1 MASMPDIKSAII
13 EREREVLSIFDNEN
27 IINRELK
34 LNRKEIG
41 FGAANIITGPRR
53 AGKSIFAFQLFKGEK
68 FGYVNFEDERLKIDS
83 SELNSVLEA
92 IYSIKG
98 KTKNFVFDEIQN
110 VNGWEQFVSR
120 LVPSNCVV
128 ITGSN
133 SKLMSK
139 ELGTFLTG
147 RHVDHL
153 LMPFSFRELL
163 KYKGLRFSEEER
175 YLTENK
181 AVLKDLLKEFLIRGG
196 FPLSY
201 SKGKQYLVNL
211 YGDIVEKDIIN
222 RYNIK
227 YISKIRELIKY
238 ALSNFSSEI
247 TLNKLKNIFNLK
259 GDHTVDNWLKYA
271 EDAYLLFKLER
282 FSFKLK
288 ERYLAPKKIYSIDTG
303 LLNAIISES
312 AESKG
317 RLMEN
322 IVAID
327 LYTRKNYFGPGL
339 ELYYWKDHIGN
350 EVDFLLKFNS
360 TIKQLIQ
367 VTYASSNLD
376 LKPRETKALI
386 KAANELR
393 CKDLLIITWDYE
405 SEEKIE
411 GKTIK
416 FIPLWKWLLNLN

>member
-1 MASMPDIKSAII
+1 MISMSDIKSAII
-13 EREREVLSIFDNEN
+13 EREREMLDIFDNEN
-27 IINRELK
+27 IINRELR
-34 LNRKEIG
+34 LNKKDIG
-41 FGAANIITGPRR
+41 FGVANIITGPRR
-53 AGKSIFAFQLFKGEK
+53 SGKSVFAFQLFKGEK
-68 FGYVNFEDERLKIDS
+68 FGYVNFEDERLRIDGQ
-83 SELNSVLEA
+83 ELNNVLEA

-98 KTKNFVFDEIQN
+98 KTKNLIFDEIQN
-110 VNGWEQFVSR
+110 VNGWERFVSR
-120 LVPSNCVV
+120 LVPSNRVV

-147 RHVDHL
+147 RHIDYL

-163 KYKGLRFSEEER
+163 EYKGLKFSEEGL
-175 YLTENK
+175 YLTEKK
-181 AVLKDLLKEFLIRGG
+181 AVLKKAMEEFLIKGG
-196 FPLSY
+196 FPLSHT
-201 SKGKQYLVNL
+201 KGKQYLVNL
-211 YGDIVEKDIIN
+211 YSDIIEKDIIN

-238 ALSNFSSEI
+238 VMSNFSSEI

-288 ERYLAPKKIYSIDTG
+288 ERYIAPKKIYSIDTG

-312 AESKG
+312 AESRG

-322 IVAID
+322 AVAID
-327 LYTRKNYFGPGL
+327 LRIRKNYFEPDL
-339 ELYYWKDHIGN
+339 ELYYWKDHVGN
-350 EVDFLLKFNS
+350 EVDFVLKSKNAV
-360 TIKQLIQ
+360 KQLIQ

-376 LKPRETKALI
+376 IKQRETKALL
-386 KAANELR
+386 KSANELR
-393 CKDLLIITWDYE
+393 CDDLLVITWDYE
-405 SEEKIE
+405 SEEIIENKKIR
-411 GKTIK
+411 
-416 FIPLWKWLLNLN
+416 FVPVWKWLLDI